1 MKDTVIL
8 TKDEQGQWEKLAA
21 DLQKGWKIE
30 EEKGTRFET
39 AKELEM
45 RYYMLNVGGR
55 PVLQSMLKKIRSG
68 EGDKVKLEDIPTDV
82 AEEFFF
88 TIGAQGMTL
97 LIRTL
102 LVTAKTKQDVGSLAL
117 LSHMRSS
124 VLRANSDI
132 SR

>member
-8 TKDEQGQWEKLAA
+8 TKEEQDQWKKLSA
-21 DLQKGWKIE
+21 DLQKGWKVE

-45 RYYMLNVGGR
+45 RYYMLNVDGR
-55 PVLQSMLKKIRSG
+55 PILQSMLKKIRA
-68 EGDKVKLEDIPTDV
+68 GDMEHVKLDDIPSDV

-102 LVTAKTKQDVGSLAL
+102 LVTAKAKQDVGSLAL
-117 LSHMRSS
+117 LTHMRSS